1 VGLMKGSLGTLYD
14 LSKRRESFFE
24 SLLIC
29 CPSKTCFFF
38 QSKHKTPL
46 IRRVHKQKVVELTTG
61 SNLMTQTCLSL
72 PSTSSLSVLLNPKLC
87 ARRGNQETHEQGDNK
102 QKKAK
107 VGYTTNTISCTI
119 LLIWRLSTAN
129 FAETCE
135 RYTPLKTLK
144 VGGQT
149 KENDTNRL

>member
-1 VGLMKGSLGTLYD
+1 MKGSLGTLYD

-135 RYTPLKTLK
+135 RYTPLKTPK

-149 KENDTNRL
+149 KENDTNRQ